1 VPATTI
7 PLTGIAINTY
17 DDICLNANGIP
28 GLLGGPSTTNG
39 LQTFNNLTLT
49 NGTTY
54 GQPLLCLATVLISG
68 TIGNI
73 AKIYDA
79 RTFTNTTKTYATI
92 VTASTGY
99 LGSTVTPGASGL
111 VVSSSAATSIVQGV
125 VVASSG
131 ANGITGTPNLI
142 IAISGPQWVFGFTGS
157 VLNDFIVPTT
167 TPGADAGSAA
177 AGLDAYDMLGVEQN
191 TWATSCAAQT
201 FGATDCQF
209 SLFTYLNIQ

>member
-1 VPATTI
+1 MA
-7 PLTGIAINTY
+7 ASSWQN
-17 DDICLNANGIP
+17 ICLNANGVP
-28 GLLGGPSTTNG
+28 ALLGTSGTSSG
-39 LQTFNNLTLT
+39 AQTFNNLTLT

-54 GQPLLCLATVLISG
+54 GQPLLCLATVTTTAVAG
-68 TIGNI
+68 TL